1 MWGISYSY
9 LCSAT
14 VPSDIFFNQGRKIK
28 TKKTYGS
35 LVRHKRCC
43 VHNMLPVCW
52 YPRPPAASICFL
64 MPTLARL
71 SISWCTHFLPS
82 FIGYVGYITLWFPS
96 WHQQL
101 FKNYVKLSVL
111 FSPGNDIRALPLS
124 VPLSL
129 PIASCFTFR
138 CHHHFANLKIPR
150 RK

>member
-1 MWGISYSY
+1 MAVWFDISDAVFTTCCLSAGILAHQQHQYVFSCQH
-9 LCSAT
+9 LH
-14 VPSDIFFNQGRKIK
+14 
-28 TKKTYGS
+28 GS
-35 LVRHKRCC
+35 LY
-43 VHNMLPVCW
+43 LG
-52 YPRPPAASICFL
+52 
-64 MPTLARL
+64 AR
-71 SISWCTHFLPS
+71 IFLPS

-129 PIASCFTFR
+129 PIASCFTFP